1 VGQLRQTPLVVM
13 TRAGSSHDVIAH
25 WLTRFSEA
33 YLREMSDFVAT
44 VRNGGVPRVTGQDG
58 WHSLA
63 VAVAAV
69 ASFREHRSVRVEA
82 AMRARA

>member
-1 VGQLRQTPLVVM
+1 M
-13 TRAGSSHDVIAH
+13 TRGGSSHDIIAH

-33 YLREMSDFVAT
+33 YLREMGDFVET
-44 VRNGGVPRVTGQDG
+44 VLQGRVPRVTGQDG
-58 WHSLA
+58 WQSLA

-69 ASFREHRSVRVEA
+69 ASFRERRTVRVES